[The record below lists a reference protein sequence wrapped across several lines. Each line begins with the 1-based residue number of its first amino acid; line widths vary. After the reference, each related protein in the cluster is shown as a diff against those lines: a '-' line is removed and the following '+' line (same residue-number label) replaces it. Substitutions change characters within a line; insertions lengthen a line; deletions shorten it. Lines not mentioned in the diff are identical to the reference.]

1 MMWTILG
8 FPLTSVAIPVWI
20 SAGEKLPAAVTMDAE
35 FRSPICKAALKF
47 KEECFPITYDRG
59 YNYINLSAV
68 INRENTGY
76 IQLLQPVESTI
87 FERAAILSG
96 EISEG
101 RKTPKD
107 ITVFYA
113 WIDQYLAE
121 KYKELFNYDL
131 FNN

>member
-1 MMWTILG
+1 
-8 FPLTSVAIPVWI
+8 VAIPVWI
-20 SAGEKLPAAVTMDAE
+20 AAGDKLPAAVTMDSA
-35 FRSPICKAALKF
+35 FRSPMCTAALKF

-76 IQLLQPVESTI
+76 LQLLQLVESTI
-87 FERAAILSG
+87 FKRAAMLSR

-101 RKTPKD
+101 LKTEKD
-107 ITVFYA
+107 IPVFYG
-113 WIDQYLAE
+113 WLDQYLAE
-121 KYKELFNYDL
+121 KYIELFNYNL